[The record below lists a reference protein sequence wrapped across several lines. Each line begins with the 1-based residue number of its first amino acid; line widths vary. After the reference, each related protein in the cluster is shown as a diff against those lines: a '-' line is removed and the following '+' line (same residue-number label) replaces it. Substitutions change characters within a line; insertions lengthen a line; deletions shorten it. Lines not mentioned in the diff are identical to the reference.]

1 MKKSWFLFVVILVKY
16 CFNNKIEIN
25 VSFYCMIKNIM
36 EVNMKTEEEYYEC
49 LNDMEKLVFNIAKE
63 HLGTS
68 FHVKKSNGYANGGG
82 IKEEPIIVKKEEPVM
97 VKKKIK
103 VKKIIL

>member
-1 MKKSWFLFVVILVKY
+1 
-16 CFNNKIEIN
+16 
-25 VSFYCMIKNIM
+25 
-36 EVNMKTEEEYYEC
+36 MKTEEEYYES
-49 LNDMEKLVFNIAKE
+49 LNEMEKLVFNIAKE

-82 IKEEPIIVKKEEPVM
+82 IKTMDSIKETNNEPVM

-103 VKKIIL
+103 VKKSAVSKVGV

>member
-1 MKKSWFLFVVILVKY
+1 
-16 CFNNKIEIN
+16 
-25 VSFYCMIKNIM
+25 
-36 EVNMKTEEEYYEC
+36 MKTEEEYYES
-49 LNDMEKLVFNIAKE
+49 LNEMEKLVFNIAKE

-82 IKEEPIIVKKEEPVM
+82 IKMMDSIIEKETNNEPVM

-103 VKKIIL
+103 VKKSVAKVGV